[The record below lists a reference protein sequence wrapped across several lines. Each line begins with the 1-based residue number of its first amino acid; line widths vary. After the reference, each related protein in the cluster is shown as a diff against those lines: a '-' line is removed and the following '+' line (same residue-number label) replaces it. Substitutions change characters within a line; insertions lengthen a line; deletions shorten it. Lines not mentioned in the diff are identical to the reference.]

1 MAKSVFVLGMD
12 ITWNSARGDSAQL
25 NVSRPLREINSEK
38 FKRRTIGESGDV
50 NPQWDQPLM
59 IDHEYA
65 LLLERTGALVPR
77 REYQLRL
84 EINPEDPLAG
94 AIVTELIPVDQE
106 IKKHFEA
113 SMKNSSRLKNVCM
126 RHRR

>member
-1 MAKSVFVLGMD
+1 
-12 ITWNSARGDSAQL
+12 SARGDSAQL

-59 IDHEYA
+59 IDHQYA
-65 LLLERTGALVPR
+65 LVLERTGALVPR

-84 EINPEDPLAG
+84 EINPDDPLAG
-94 AIVTELIPVDQE
+94 AIVTELIPVDDD

-113 SMKNSSRLKNVCM
+113 SLKAK
-126 RHRR
+126 